1 MKLLPIQKA
10 LFITTLPLFIKMI
23 NNHFFTVEE
32 LDVIYDLVRD
42 QHDDVMRGD
51 WVAVKDDISELHLLM
66 YKILKLQK
74 QEQIND

>member
-1 MKLLPIQKA
+1 
-10 LFITTLPLFIKMI
+10 MI

-32 LDVIYDLVRD
+32 LDVIYDLVKD
-42 QHDDVMRGD
+42 KHDDVMRGD

-74 QEQIND
+74 QEQINE

>member
-1 MKLLPIQKA
+1 
-10 LFITTLPLFIKMI
+10 MI

-42 QHDDVMRGD
+42 KHDDVMRGD

>member
-1 MKLLPIQKA
+1 
-10 LFITTLPLFIKMI
+10 MI

-32 LDVIYDLVRD
+32 LDVIYDLVKD
-42 QHDDVMRGD
+42 KHDDVMRGD

>member
-1 MKLLPIQKA
+1 M
-10 LFITTLPLFIKMI
+10 T

-42 QHDDVMRGD
+42 KHDDVMRGD

-74 QEQIND
+74 QEQINE

>member
-1 MKLLPIQKA
+1 
-10 LFITTLPLFIKMI
+10 MI

-32 LDVIYDLVRD
+32 LDVIYNLVRD
-42 QHDDVMRGD
+42 KHDDVMRGD

>member
-1 MKLLPIQKA
+1 
-10 LFITTLPLFIKMI
+10 MI
-23 NNHFFTVEE
+23 NNHFFTIEE
-32 LDVIYDLVRD
+32 LDVIYDLVKD
-42 QHDDVMRGD
+42 KHDDVMRGD

>member
-1 MKLLPIQKA
+1 M
-10 LFITTLPLFIKMI
+10 T

-32 LDVIYDLVRD
+32 LDVIYDLVKD
-42 QHDDVMRGD
+42 KHDDVMRGD

>member
-1 MKLLPIQKA
+1 
-10 LFITTLPLFIKMI
+10 
-23 NNHFFTVEE
+23 
-32 LDVIYDLVRD
+32 
-42 QHDDVMRGD
+42 MRGD